1 MRGTKWDPLGYSYER
16 KLERNI
22 RDYYIEMVKQWID
35 EVNTGNYNE
44 IVELA
49 KQPDNIRGFGHV
61 KINSIKKC
69 SLFKSLL

>member
-1 MRGTKWDPLGYSYER
+1 MAQRYLQGIKRNPLFTEQII
-16 KLERNI
+16 KLIPKTDLHCHLDGSI
-22 RDYYIEMVKQWID
+22 RIE
-35 EVNTGNYNE
+35 TL
-44 IVELA
+44 VELA

>member
-1 MRGTKWDPLGYSYER
+1 
-16 KLERNI
+16 
-22 RDYYIEMVKQWID
+22 MVKQWID